1 MLYGVCFLIGGL
13 ALAAL
18 DQLIK
23 IWATTYLMP
32 IGSAPL
38 APGFVELRYVL
49 NDGMAFSMLSGRRWL
64 LIAVTGAVLLVVA
77 LALLFRKMPRL
88 ERIVWMLILGGGLGN
103 LIDRVRTGVVVDYL
117 NFQFMEFPVFNFAD
131 ICVCTGVGLL
141 ILSLVLD
148 LVHERRNASEKAPGK
163 GDTTDADA

>member
-38 APGFVELRYVL
+38 VPGFVELRYVL
-49 NDGMAFSMLSGRRWL
+49 NDGMAFSMLSGRR
-64 LIAVTGAVLLVVA
+64 
-77 LALLFRKMPRL
+77 
-88 ERIVWMLILGGGLGN
+88 
-103 LIDRVRTGVVVDYL
+103 
-117 NFQFMEFPVFNFAD
+117 
-131 ICVCTGVGLL
+131 
-141 ILSLVLD
+141 
-148 LVHERRNASEKAPGK
+148 
-163 GDTTDADA
+163 